1 METDIGPRAGELG
14 LLTDLYEFNMAAAYL
29 HEDMNGEAVFSLFFR
44 KLPAHR
50 NFMLACGQEHAAR
63 LVTELRFPPEQVE
76 RLRQTGL
83 FPEVLLDWLGE
94 FRFSGDIHAMPEGT
108 PVFPHEPLLEIRAP
122 IAEAQVLESLIMNYV
137 NLETVLASKA
147 VRVVQAAAGRPVM
160 DFGMRRMHGL
170 DAALRGV
177 RAYRA
182 AGISATSNVLA
193 SLRHDLPARGT
204 MAHSY
209 VQAHDSEMDA
219 LRNYA
224 RLYPGTTLLV
234 DTHDTLRGVDRVI
247 QLVREEQ
254 LQVGAIRIDSGD
266 LLALSRQCRDRLDR
280 AGLEDIGI
288 VVSGGLDEWRM
299 RELLDG
305 GAPIDAFGVGTDM
318 GAAADAPSLDLAYKL
333 TEYDGAP
340 RLKNSPGK
348 QLHPGAKQVWRF
360 SDGQGQYQYDEIT
373 ARDEGR
379 DGIPL
384 LRPVVERGRLV
395 HPVSDPD
402 QARQRVQESLQA
414 LPQSFLALEPTTQAW
429 PVHFS
434 EQLEAM
440 RTRELKRLNNE
451 QA

>member
-1 METDIGPRAGELG
+1 METDIGPRAEELG

-29 HEDMNGEAVFSLFFR
+29 HGDMNGEAVFSLFFR
-44 KLPAHR
+44 NLPAHR
-50 NFMLACGQEHAAR
+50 NVMLACGQEHAAR
-63 LVTELRFPPEQVE
+63 LVTELHFPREQIE

-83 FPEVLLDWLGE
+83 FPEILLEWLAE

-122 IAEAQVLESLIMNYV
+122 IAEAQLLESLVMNYV

-160 DFGMRRMHGL
+160 DFGMRRMRGL

-193 SLRHDLPARGT
+193 SLCHGLPARGT

-209 VQAHDSEMDA
+209 VQAHDSEVDA

-234 DTHDTLRGVDRVI
+234 DTHDTLRGVERII
-247 QLVREEQ
+247 QLVRDEK
-254 LQVGAIRIDSGD
+254 LDVGAIRIDSGD

-280 AGLEDIGI
+280 AGLENIGI
-288 VVSGGLDEWRM
+288 VVSGGLDEWDIRA
-299 RELLDG
+299 LLDS

-318 GAAADAPSLDLAYKL
+318 GAAADAPALDLAYKL
-333 TEYDGAP
+333 TEYNGKP

-360 SDGQGQYQYDEIT
+360 SDGQGHYQYDEIT

-379 DGIPL
+379 DGCPL
-384 LRPVVERGRLV
+384 LRPVVKGGTPLHAPPE
-395 HPVSDPD
+395 PD
-402 QARQRVQESLQA
+402 HARQQVRESLDA
-414 LPQSFLALEPTTQAW
+414 LPPELSGLEPTAEPW
-429 PVHFS
+429 PVRFS
-434 EQLEAM
+434 DQLKAM
-440 RTRELKRLNNE
+440 REKELERLAE
-451 QA
+451 